1 MQINTT
7 PLPLRTRFGYGA
19 AEMGIFAVEM
29 MVRLHLLKFYTD
41 VAGLSA
47 ELAGLAIA
55 VAMFWDAF
63 TDPVMGIFSDRTTW
77 KSGKRRPYLLIG
89 SIVMALAFLAIFR
102 PPMLDAESGRFAF
115 LLISYIALNTAM
127 TVLAV
132 PHSALGGELSFDSDV
147 RTSVF
152 AFRLFF
158 GNMGLLAGT
167 ILPIVFLDT
176 IAPVS
181 ATDGD
186 QPGVRNPE
194 LATQAYMYAAM
205 IVSALIVLTGWIS
218 FFATRGRDKPAE
230 KKPPL
235 RGKAILHEITKLFK
249 VLKNKIFVVLLAAY
263 FIAYVGVSIN
273 STLALYYYEYR
284 LRLDS
289 DAVGLILV
297 VFIVVWSISLA
308 FWTWLSK
315 KAGKKYPGFAGV
327 FLLGLATCVTYPFFP
342 PGEVFYPLMM
352 SVAGGFLV
360 GAIVLQDSLVADIVD
375 YDELKTGEHREGLYF
390 GFWKMAIKASRG
402 VSMAFTGGLLAWI
415 GFQPNQQQ
423 APEVSDRIAYLFGPG
438 VGSFFVLGSLVFLF
452 LPYSRQIHER
462 VQNLLVRK
470 RELRNRLQDSKTS
483 DKNSDA
489 VAAGGKS

>member
-1 MQINTT
+1 MSNSSPEI
-7 PLPLRTRFGYGA
+7 LPIRTRMGYGA

-29 MVRLHLLKFYTD
+29 MVRLHLMKFYTD

-47 ELAGLAIA
+47 GLAGMAIA

-63 TDPVMGIFSDRTTW
+63 TDPVMGILSDRTTMRM
-77 KSGKRRPYLLIG
+77 GKRRPYLLLG
-89 SIVMALAFLAIFR
+89 SFVMALAFLATFR
-102 PPMLDAESGRFAF
+102 PPMLDTESGRFIF
-115 LLISYIALNTAM
+115 LLISYIILNTAM

-132 PHSALGGELSFDSDV
+132 PHSALGGELSFDSNV

-176 IAPVS
+176 IAP
-181 ATDGD
+181 AMGTGD
-186 QPGVRNPE
+186 TPGVRDPE
-194 LATQAYMYAAM
+194 AATQAYFYGAAV
-205 IVSALIVLTGWIS
+205 IAGLILLTGWVS
-218 FFATRGRDKPAE
+218 YMATAGRDRPAE
-230 KKPPL
+230 KRPPL
-235 RGKAILHEITKLFK
+235 RGKAILNEIGRLFQ
-249 VLKNKIFVVLLAAY
+249 VLRNPIFVVLLGAY

-289 DAVGLILV
+289 GSVGIILV
-297 VFIVVWSISLA
+297 VFIIVWSASLV
-308 FWTWLSK
+308 FWTWLSR

-327 FLLGLATCVTYPFFP
+327 FLLGLATCITYPFFP
-342 PGEVFYPLMM
+342 PGEILYPLIM
-352 SVAGGFLV
+352 SVLGGFLV
-360 GAIVLQDSLVADIVD
+360 GAIVLLDSLVADIVD

-402 VSMAFTGGLLAWI
+402 VSMAFTGTLLAAI
-415 GFQPNQQQ
+415 GFQANQIQTE
-423 APEVSDRIAYLFGPG
+423 EVSNRIAVLFGPG
-438 VGSFFVLGSLVFLF
+438 VGAFFLLGAIIFLF
-452 LPYSRQIHER
+452 LPYSRAIHHR

-470 RELRNRLQDSKTS
+470 RELRNRLRSGSAHFQSSVQT
-483 DKNSDA
+483 
-489 VAAGGKS
+489 GGTV